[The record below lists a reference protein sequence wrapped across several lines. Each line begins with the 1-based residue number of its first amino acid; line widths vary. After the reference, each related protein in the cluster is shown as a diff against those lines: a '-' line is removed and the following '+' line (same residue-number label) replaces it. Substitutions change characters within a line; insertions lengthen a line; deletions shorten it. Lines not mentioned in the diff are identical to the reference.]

1 MYAIT
6 RLKAAR
12 NAWYWVV
19 HFRRRGTLYSK
30 RFYDLKCGG
39 SLPARAAAIAWRDEQ
54 IAHAEVLTLRDFHA
68 QRRSNNTTGVPGVH
82 LVKSASQPDGAWQ
95 AKITLPDGHKVHK
108 SFSIRKFGYAD
119 AFDLAVKA
127 RTELL
132 ELVDDRPY
140 LMHPVAKRMAATSG
154 KK

>member
-12 NAWYWVV
+12 NAWYWAV
-19 HFRRRGTLYSK
+19 HFRRRGTLYFK

-39 SLPARAAAIAWRDEQ
+39 SMQARAAAIAWRDEQ
-54 IAHAEVLTLRDFHA
+54 IAQSEVMTLRDFHA
-68 QRRSNNTTGVPGVH
+68 QRRSNNTSGVPGVH
-82 LVKSASQPDGAWQ
+82 LVKSARQPDGAWQ
-95 AKITLPDGHKVHK
+95 AQVTLPDGHTVHR
-108 SFSIRKFGYAD
+108 SFSIRKFGHTE

-127 RTELL
+127 RTKLL
-132 ELVDDRPY
+132 ELVDDRAY
-140 LMHPVAKRMAATSG
+140 LKHPAGKQMAAKSA

>member
-39 SLPARAAAIAWRDEQ
+39 SMQARAAAIAWRDEQ
-54 IAHAEVLTLRDFHA
+54 IAQSEVMTLRDFHA
-68 QRRSNNTTGVPGVH
+68 QRRSNNTSGVPGVH
-82 LVKSASQPDGAWQ
+82 LVKSARQPDGAWQ
-95 AKITLPDGHKVHK
+95 AKVTLSDGHKVHR
-108 SFSIRKFGYAD
+108 SFSIRKFGHAE

-132 ELVDDRPY
+132 ELVDDRAY
-140 LMHPVAKRMAATSG
+140 LKHPAAKRMAAKSA